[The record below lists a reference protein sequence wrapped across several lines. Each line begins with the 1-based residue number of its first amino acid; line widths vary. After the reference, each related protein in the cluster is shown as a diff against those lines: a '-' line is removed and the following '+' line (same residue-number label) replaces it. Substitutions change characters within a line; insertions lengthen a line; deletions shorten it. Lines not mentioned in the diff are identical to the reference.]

1 MCHAFA
7 LDHYYFT
14 LYTSLEQSSNLQK
27 FSAYSAIYI
36 FSQWIDKDHSAQW
49 KIPNLKNSQQ
59 LTKLRSRKLPKIKSS
74 LLMSK
79 WRHQAN
85 FAHHEKYEKIL
96 NDEACCLQ
104 STGMPNRSRRVTMSA
119 PTKPG
124 VKEAILLATSS
135 TFKSACS
142 VMGFKWTRKI
152 FSLSFADE
160 NSHGHE
166 HKKRPSETTS
176 V

>member
-1 MCHAFA
+1 MKPLPVCHAFA
-7 LDHYYFT
+7 LDHNYFT
-14 LYTSLEQSSNLQK
+14 LYTSLEQYSNLRK

-59 LTKLRSRKLPKIKSS
+59 LTKLRSRKLPKINQVSWCRSGDTKV
-74 LLMSK
+74 M
-79 WRHQAN
+79 
-85 FAHHEKYEKIL
+85 AHHEKYEKTKRRGML
-96 NDEACCLQ
+96 NSL
-104 STGMPNRSRRVTMSA
+104 GMLKRRVTMSA

-124 VKEAILLATSS
+124 VKEDILLATSS

-152 FSLSFADE
+152 FSLSLKPIKMQWAFWD
-160 NSHGHE
+160 HLKHL
-166 HKKRPSETTS
+166 TLI
-176 V
+176 